1 MGLSIHYSGRFRED
15 ASLSR
20 MIQDVKDV
28 AQVNGWKYIVFEE
41 AFPEDPPESDVQDDR
56 FYGIA
61 FTPDQ
66 CETIFLTFLSNRRM
80 SSPVSLEA
88 FGPASGH
95 PDEKFIY
102 MLSAKTQF
110 AGIETH
116 RVIINLF
123 RYLEKHYFEDFEM
136 LDEGSYWETG
146 DDKVLNETFQRYN
159 ALMDE
164 FSTAVDHIDRL
175 EGENPEGY
183 IERIVRWIHKK
194 RRRNS

>member
-1 MGLSIHYSGRFRED
+1 
-15 ASLSR
+15 
-20 MIQDVKDV
+20 
-28 AQVNGWKYIVFEE
+28 
-41 AFPEDPPESDVQDDR
+41 
-56 FYGIA
+56 
-61 FTPDQ
+61 
-66 CETIFLTFLSNRRM
+66 
-80 SSPVSLEA
+80 
-88 FGPASGH
+88 
-95 PDEKFIY
+95 

-116 RVIINLF
+116 RLIINLF

-146 DDKVLNETFQRYN
+146 DDKVLNETFRRYD

-175 EGENPEGY
+175 EGENPESY
-183 IERIVRWIHKK
+183 IERIVRWIHKR

>member
-95 PDEKFIY
+95 PEEKFIY
-102 MLSAKTQF
+102 MLSANTQF
-110 AGIETH
+110 AGVEVH
-116 RVIINLF
+116 RLIINLF

-146 DDKVLNETFQRYN
+146 DDKVLTETFQRYN
-159 ALMDE
+159 ELMDE
-164 FSTAVDHIDRL
+164 FSTAVDHIDHL
-175 EGENPEGY
+175 EDDSTESY
-183 IERIVRWIHKK
+183 IERIVRWIHKR
-194 RRRNS
+194 RRRNN